1 MHRLKTL
8 VKAGLIAGLTFIF
21 GQPVLAQDVCQ
32 DNVLDIRG
40 PWGKARF
47 TIEIAD
53 DDEERARG
61 LMFRESLAASE
72 GMLFVYDRPNEPA
85 FWMKNTLIPLDM
97 LFITE
102 QGVVQT
108 VHPMAVPGDLTP
120 IRGGSGILSVLEIRG
135 GMAGLLGIT
144 PGSEVRN
151 PAFDPAKSVWPCPSH
166 D

>member
-1 MHRLKTL
+1 MHRLKTIL
-8 VKAGLIAGLTFIF
+8 LAGLASLFVHPL
-21 GQPVLAQDVCQ
+21 QAEDVCQ
-32 DNVLDIRG
+32 DSILDIRG
-40 PWGKARF
+40 PWGSARF
-47 TIEIAD
+47 TIEVAD
-53 DDEERARG
+53 DNEERARG

-72 GMLFVYDRPNEPA
+72 GMLFVYDTPGEPA

-108 VHPMAVPGDLTP
+108 VHPMAVPGDLSP
-120 IRGGSGILSVLEIRG
+120 IRGGTGILTVLEIRG
-135 GMAGLLGIT
+135 GMARLLGIT

-151 PAFDPAKSVWPCPSH
+151 PAFDPANSVWPCPSH